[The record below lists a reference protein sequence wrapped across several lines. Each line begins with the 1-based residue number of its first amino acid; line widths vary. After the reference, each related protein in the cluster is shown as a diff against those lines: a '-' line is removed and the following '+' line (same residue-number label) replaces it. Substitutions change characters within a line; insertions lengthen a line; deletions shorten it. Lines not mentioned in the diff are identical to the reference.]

1 MPADPTMPRRPP
13 QNVLR
18 AIERLRS
25 VRRWEAIDMYL
36 EIREAL
42 EAPEPDPE
50 PLTAFRGP
58 SPVSGI

>member
-18 AIERLRS
+18 AIGLLRPS
-25 VRRWEAIDMYL
+25 SRRKAVDMYL
-36 EIREAL
+36 EIREAR

-50 PLTAFRGP
+50 PLTVFSGP
-58 SPVSGI
+58 PPVSGS